1 MLASIRRFAP
11 LLAILGGTALAEP
24 SAPAGADPLQQAVV
38 ESLAFPR
45 RTRPPELLDAV
56 VRATDVEA
64 FDVAAAYLG
73 QLVEALDAAGDARLE
88 QLADLGTTFEA
99 GRLARLERE
108 LRPHAPDVTRVIAA
122 IRAADAARRRDPER
136 LARAAADLGSADPAA
151 RAAAVTR
158 LADAGLDALP
168 SLVDLLR
175 DPDAAAAHPQARR
188 LIRELGPAAREPLLA
203 WLGSA
208 DLERWDGVIAALE
221 ASGADD
227 VGDYLLAPV
236 LVPDTPPAVRAAALR
251 ALARLGTPAPERSQ
265 ALERLARRLG
275 GVLSREGL
283 PTIDHLLL
291 VPPGEPAT
299 VGPAGGPEGTTVE
312 RIVWN
317 PDTRRTERRRV
328 SPRIARALD
337 AEHLA
342 RDIVALSPDDPA
354 VIELALLARL
364 EVALAVSA
372 ATGAATRPDAAG
384 IRGLLA
390 GPDGFDPERTV
401 AIMES
406 AIERGLWDAAAAAAS
421 ALEPPDR
428 GAADD
433 PVALPPDVR
442 KALVRALAL
451 PDADVQFAAARTLAR
466 AAGPA
471 SYPGSSLVVKALVHA
486 AAAAGED
493 RVVIAHPDR
502 AVGAELATG
511 ISRFGFAPVV
521 VRTGREAVFASRGSP
536 DTVLVLLAARSIAPG
551 ALETAQYLRQPGLGA
566 PPPVLVVV
574 DPLDDDGRGRYLQK
588 QLLAFASLDGVV
600 LIDRLDSLFEPP
612 LDEETGTPS
621 GSPRFPDILTQ
632 LAGPAAVDPA
642 TRAVARE
649 ARVARARE
657 ALALLADLGRHG
669 HDVSGATDAA
679 LQGIRRPDLAVAAAA
694 ALGRVGQPAAQ
705 YALFREATRSAP
717 PASEAALTALRSHVA
732 RHGVLLDPGTI
743 DEARAR
749 YTDGAVEAERSAVGA
764 ALEALGIPH
773 GRKASHSVD
782 AAPARS
788 TR

>member
-1 MLASIRRFAP
+1 MVTSIRRFAP
-11 LLAILGGTALAEP
+11 LLVILGGATLAGPPE
-24 SAPAGADPLQQAVV
+24 ATRLDPLQRAVV

-45 RTRPPELLDAV
+45 RTTPPDLLEAV
-56 VRATDVEA
+56 LRAADVEA
-64 FDVAAAYLG
+64 IDVAATYLG

-88 QLADLGTTFEA
+88 QLADLGTAFDA

-108 LRPHAPDVTRVIAA
+108 LRSHAPEVTRVVAA
-122 IRAADAARRRDPER
+122 IRAAEAVRRRDPER
-136 LARAAADLGSADPAA
+136 LARATSDLRGNDPAT
-151 RAAAVTR
+151 RAAAVER
-158 LADAGLDALP
+158 LSAAGLDALP
-168 SLVDLLR
+168 SLVEVLS
-175 DPDAAAAHPQARR
+175 DPAAATVHPLARR
-188 LIRELGPAAREPLLA
+188 LVRQLGPAAREPLLA

-208 DLERWDGVIAALE
+208 DLARWDGVITALE

-227 VGDYLLAPV
+227 VADYLLAPV
-236 LVPDTPPAVRAAALR
+236 LVADTPAAVRDAALR
-251 ALARLGTPAPERSQ
+251 ALTQLGAPAPERTR
-265 ALERLARRLG
+265 AIERLSRRLG
-275 GVLSREGL
+275 GVLSRDAL

-291 VPPGEPAT
+291 APPGQPAAE
-299 VGPAGGPEGTTVE
+299 GPARGPGGMVE

-317 PDTRRTERRRV
+317 PDARRTERRSV
-328 SPRIARALD
+328 SPRLARALD

-342 RDIVALSPDDPA
+342 RDIVALTPDDPA
-354 VIELALLARL
+354 VIELVLLARL

-372 ATGAATRPDAAG
+372 ATGPGARPDPAG
-384 IRGLLA
+384 IRGLLT
-390 GPDGFDPERTV
+390 GPDGFDVGRTV
-401 AIMES
+401 AIMET
-406 AIERGLWDAAAAAAS
+406 AIERGLWDAAAAAAA
-421 ALEPPDR
+421 ALEPPGG
-428 GAADD
+428 GAADE

-466 AAGPA
+466 AAGTA

-486 AAAAGED
+486 AAAGGED

-502 AVGAELATG
+502 AVGEELATG

-551 ALETAQYLRQPGLGA
+551 ALETVQYLRQPGLSA
-566 PPPVLVVV
+566 PPPVLVIV

-600 LIDRLDSLFEPP
+600 LIDRLGSLFEPP
-612 LDEETGTPS
+612 LDEETGAPA
-621 GSPRFPDILTQ
+621 GVARLPDILTQ
-632 LAGPAAVDPA
+632 FAGPAAIDPP

-649 ARVARARE
+649 ARLARARD
-657 ALALLADLGRHG
+657 ALALLADLGRRG

-679 LQGIRRPDLAVAAAA
+679 LRGIRRPDLAVPAAAT
-694 ALGRVGQPAAQ
+694 LGGVGQPVAQ
-705 YALFREATRSAP
+705 YALFREATRSSP
-717 PASEAALTALRSHVA
+717 PTRDAALTALRSHVA

-749 YTDGAVEAERSAVGA
+749 YTGGAVEAERSAVGA
-764 ALEALGIPH
+764 ALEALGIPR

>member
-1 MLASIRRFAP
+1 VASIRRFAP
-11 LLAILGGTALAEP
+11 LLALLGGTVLAEP
-24 SAPAGADPLQQAVV
+24 PAPTGADPLQRAVV

-45 RTRPPELLDAV
+45 RTKPPELLDAV
-56 VRATDVEA
+56 VRAADVEA

-73 QLVEALDAAGDARLE
+73 QLVESLDAAGDARLE
-88 QLADLGTTFEA
+88 QLADLGTTFAA

-122 IRAADAARRRDPER
+122 IRAADAVRRRDPER
-136 LARAAADLGSADPAA
+136 LARAAADLPSADPAA
-151 RAAAVTR
+151 RAAAVAR

-168 SLVDLLR
+168 SLVDVLR
-175 DPDAAAAHPQARR
+175 DPEAAAAHPQARR
-188 LIRELGPAAREPLLA
+188 LMRELGPAAREPLVA

-236 LVPDTPPAVRAAALR
+236 LVPDTPPPVRAAALR
-251 ALARLGTPAPERSQ
+251 ALARLGTPAPERGQ
-265 ALERLARRLG
+265 ALERLSRRLD
-275 GVLSREGL
+275 GVLSRDGL
-283 PTIDHLLL
+283 PPIDHLLL
-291 VPPGEPAT
+291 VPPGQPAAQ
-299 VGPAGGPEGTTVE
+299 GPAGGTGGTVA
-312 RIVWN
+312 RVVWN
-317 PDTRRTERRRV
+317 PDTRRTEGRAV
-328 SPRIARALD
+328 SPRLARALD

-372 ATGAATRPDAAG
+372 ATGSAARPDPAAL
-384 IRGLLA
+384 RGLLA
-390 GPDGFDPERTV
+390 GPDGFDPDRTV

-406 AIERGLWDAAAAAAS
+406 AIERGLWDAAAAAAA
-421 ALEPPDR
+421 ALEPADR
-428 GAADD
+428 GAADER
-433 PVALPPDVR
+433 VALPPDIR

-471 SYPGSSLVVKALVHA
+471 FYPGSSLMVKTLVHA

-502 AVGAELATG
+502 AVGAELATD
-511 ISRFGFAPVV
+511 ISRFGFTPVV

-588 QLLAFASLDGVV
+588 QLLAFGSLDGVV

-612 LDEETGTPS
+612 LDEETGAPS

-632 LAGPAAVDPA
+632 LAGPAAVDPT

-657 ALALLADLGRHG
+657 ALTLLADLGRHG

-679 LQGIRRPDLAVAAAA
+679 LRGIRRPDLAVAAAA

-705 YALFREATRSAP
+705 YALFREATRTAP
-717 PASEAALTALRSHVA
+717 PAREAALMALRSHVA
-732 RHGVLLDPGTI
+732 RHGMLLDPGTI

-749 YTDGAVEAERSAVGA
+749 YTHAAVEPERSAVGA
-764 ALEALGIPH
+764 ALEALGIPP
-773 GRKASHSVD
+773 GKTASHSVD

-788 TR
+788 SR